1 MVKCLP
7 NLNSSSSSGIF
18 IVQDRVDNTTNEANE
33 DLENC
38 AEDEWSCH
46 QKGKSNSNMDSSKW
60 T

>member
-18 IVQDRVDNTTNEANE
+18 IVQDRVDNTTDEANE

-46 QKGKSNSNMDSSKW
+46 QKGKK
-60 T
+60 TKTFL